1 MNTAERIQTI
11 WHGSEGQR
19 HVVVGR
25 VSKISDFASFM
36 MYSTTLLDSLYS
48 ESYYL
53 LISVLKYTDDTV
65 CYTTTDNKILRK
77 VSFKHGLKKEVTIN

>member
-1 MNTAERIQTI
+1 
-11 WHGSEGQR
+11 
-19 HVVVGR
+19 
-25 VSKISDFASFM
+25 M